1 MNIIIDGKQ
10 AVLEKDISIEYT
22 CENPLFTDAEG
33 YTLTISFPLASCPD
47 NIAIFGHV
55 NRKDIDTEKSVFP
68 CQISCPGFEKK
79 GALAITEISESE
91 VKGQF
96 LEGQSVAN
104 YTAAFSPLDTIYVD
118 ELNIGDIEAIQRP
131 ASPVFEDY
139 YNNNA
144 PYIILSWQER
154 DTGIQHNKMSS
165 IVNGDYSWSEASED
179 VTPFPFL
186 LPLIKAI
193 CEKLTYSCDFYAW
206 ETDPVMSNLIV
217 CNAFVGQKFFT
228 QSLPHWTVDELFSQ
242 LSLFLLGQFVID
254 DVNKSISF
262 TKMAFGKGI
271 ININNIL
278 DDFTVEETDSC
289 KYLRSSQIRYS
300 DQDYTSWKYE
310 TCSKLCQT
318 YPLAGEFSVVIEKDT
333 FDDLIEYVKI
343 WDYVEPDEEPNHY
356 IGSLFYARD
365 IDTYFCIICLNA
377 TEFIRRYSLRPVNR
391 FSPINSE
398 KDGSVVDL
406 NVVPANVSYFAESW
420 GYNLR
425 TTVVNPREKQGGI
438 ITSVFTNIDNK
449 PEPAFSANI
458 LEGNEDIEF
467 SYFENMPVA
476 IAQSSF
482 CSLYNLPL
490 IDKFCCQSN
499 TITYG
504 RTGQYINSLVNVGN
518 VDFRL
523 KRIESVYPNIDE
535 THKYTFEFISADFPD
550 VKSIFYIKGK
560 KYLCEKIT
568 ANITYRG
575 ISELKKGS
583 FYRIVD

>member
-33 YTLTISFPLASCPD
+33 YTLTISFPLASCPE

-68 CQISCPGFEKK
+68 CQISCPGFEKS

-118 ELNIGDIEAIQRP
+118 ELDIGNIETIQRP
-131 ASPVFEDY
+131 VSPVFEDY

-144 PYIILSWQER
+144 SYIILTWQER
-154 DTGIQHNKMSS
+154 DTGVMHNKMKSLS
-165 IVNGDYSWSEASED
+165 AGNFSWSDTSED
-179 VTPFPFL
+179 ITPFPFL
-186 LPLIKAI
+186 LPLIKAV
-193 CEKLTYSCDFYAW
+193 CEKLSYSYYFYDW
-206 ETDPVMSNLIV
+206 ETDPILSNLIV
-217 CNAFVGQKFFT
+217 CNAFGGQKFLT
-228 QSLPHWTVDELFSQ
+228 QSLPHWTVSALFNQ
-242 LSLFLLGQFVID
+242 LSLFMLGQFVID
-254 DVNKSISF
+254 DMNKSISF
-262 TKMAFGKGI
+262 TKISFGKGLI
-271 ININNIL
+271 SINNIL
-278 DDFTVEETDSC
+278 DDFTLEETDSC
-289 KYLRSSQIRYS
+289 KYLRSSQLSYS
-300 DQDYTSWKYE
+300 DQDYTSWKYD
-310 TCSKLCQT
+310 CCPRLCQT
-318 YPLAGEFSVVIEKDT
+318 YPLAGEFSIIIKRDT
-333 FDDLIEYVKI
+333 FDDLIEYVKPWGYI
-343 WDYVEPDEEPNHY
+343 RPDEEPSRY
-356 IGSLFYARD
+356 IGSLFYAKD
-365 IDTYFCIICLNA
+365 IDTYFCMICLSS
-377 TEFIRRYSLRPVNR
+377 TEYIRTFSLRPVNR
-391 FSPINSE
+391 FCPHNPD
-398 KDGSVVDL
+398 KDGNTIDL
-406 NVVPANVSYFAESW
+406 NIFPANVSYFAESR
-420 GYNLR
+420 GGSLR
-425 TTVVNPREKQGGI
+425 TTIVNPREKQGGI
-438 ITSVFTNIDNK
+438 ITAVFTTVNDK

-458 LEGNEDIEF
+458 LEGNEDLE
-467 SYFENMPVA
+467 SVCFENMPVA

-490 IDKFCCQSN
+490 IDKFVCKYD
-499 TITYG
+499 TLTGG
-504 RTGQYINSLVNVGN
+504 RTGQFNNTLINVANI
-518 VDFRL
+518 DFRL

-535 THKYTFEFISADFPD
+535 SRKYTFEFISSDFPD

-575 ISELKKGS
+575 ISELKKGT